1 MRDIQDFD
9 SIMIQLA
16 SPDMIRAWSYGEV
29 KKPETINYRTL
40 RPEKDGLFCERIFGT
55 TKEWECYCGKFKS
68 IRYKG
73 VICDRCGVEVT
84 HFKVRRERMGHI
96 ELAAPVSHIWYYRS
110 VPSRMGLL
118 LDIPLNALRSVLY
131 YEKYIIIEPGDT
143 DLKKL
148 DLLTEEEYQ
157 EYLER
162 YGQAFIAGMGAEA
175 VRTLL
180 KNLNLDLM
188 ATELR
193 QKMIEKGPRSDK
205 RLLRR
210 IEIVE
215 SFRNSNNKPEWMIL
229 DVVPVIPPELRPMVQ
244 LDGGRFATSDL
255 NDLYRRVINR
265 NNRLKRLNELHAP
278 DIIIRNEKRMLQ
290 EAVDALFDNSKRKRV
305 VKGASNRPLKSI
317 SDMLKGKQGRF
328 RQNLLGKRVDYSGRS
343 VITVGP
349 DLKMWQCGLPTKMAL
364 ELFKPFIMKKLVDKD
379 VVYNIKKAKMLV
391 EAETPEVYQ
400 ILDEVVKEHPVLLNR
415 APTLH
420 RLGIQAFE
428 PVLVEG
434 KAIKLNPLVCHAFN
448 ADFDGD
454 QMAVHVPL
462 TQAAQMEC
470 WTLMLSA
477 RNLLNPANGKTIVFP
492 SQDMVLGINF
502 LTRIKP
508 NAKRP
513 GSDKE
518 ETKGNIPLYTSL
530 EEVLMAVEAG
540 VLDREAVIRVK
551 PPKTPVWEK
560 SGKAAHIKGDAIET
574 TPGRLIFNEELPSE
588 IPFLNYELKDKELRT
603 LIEIVFN
610 KHGSWTTVRML
621 DAIKNTGYRYAT
633 VFGAT
638 IGIDDIVVPKE
649 KAGMI
654 EKANKEVEAIL
665 KQNRAGHITQEERY
679 NRVVEV
685 WSKTNDELANRM
697 MKTLEEDRDGFN
709 SIYMMANSGA
719 RGSRNQIRQ
728 LAGMRG
734 LMSKPSGDII
744 ELPIR
749 SNFKEG
755 LSVIEFFISTNG
767 SRKGLADTA
776 LKTSE
781 AGYLTRRLVDI
792 AQDVVVNEDD
802 CGTINGIAYS
812 AIKDGEEIVEHLSER
827 IVGRYSL
834 EQVKH
839 PITKELIID
848 VNEEITEEI
857 AKKIEDAGV
866 ESVLIR
872 TVLTCE
878 ARHGVCRRCYGRNL
892 ATNRSVNIGEP
903 VGTIAAQSIGQP
915 GTQLTLRTF
924 HTGGTAQ
931 LSEENRIFFK
941 YPVYIKSLEGMHV
954 DLPEETVTDRE
965 GRQRVSRSARR
976 LFTRKGYAVVAR
988 VVKEYKLEPG
998 DELLVENGVRV
1009 WKNQGII
1016 KRENKEINSPENDFA
1031 VIKETG
1037 EGRVLYL
1044 VGQDQRIEIRNGSE
1058 FLGTEG
1064 DVLKLGNMRT
1074 EETKDQAVIATF
1086 DPFSDPI
1093 IAEASGRVRYED
1105 IIPGTTLKDEVDE
1118 GSGKIE
1124 KRITEFLME
1133 GKQPRIIIQDEE
1145 GNERASYFLP
1155 GGAYIQVEEGEEIS
1169 AGKTIAKTL
1178 KESATTMDITS
1189 GLPRVSELFEARK
1202 PKNPAVLAL
1211 VSGTIRFKGTLKGK
1225 RVIFVEDAFGKEYKH
1240 LIPMTKR
1247 LLVRD
1252 GDTVEAGEALC
1263 MGVKNPHDILHIL
1276 GEVRLQRYLMDEI
1289 QHVYRLQ
1296 GVSINDKHIGVIIRQ
1311 MMRKVEIV
1319 KVGDTGF
1326 IFGQMVDKYRFH
1338 EENEKVIKEGGQA
1351 AVAMPIFQGITKAS
1365 LNIDSFLS
1373 AASFQETTRVLT
1385 NAAIK
1390 GDIDHLQGLKENIII
1405 GHPIP
1410 AGTGMKRYRDI
1421 KLFDE
1426 DNQDLDHMVE
1436 EVLEKRRL
1444 EQAAESP
1451 ADEFAEV
1458 DREVDAEDPEVDMAV
1473 LEDEPEEDDE
1483 DDEERETVT
1492 VDEGE
1497 EED

>member
-9 SIMIQLA
+9 SIMIRLA
-16 SPDMIRAWSYGEV
+16 SPEMIRAWSYGEV

-96 ELAAPVSHIWYYRS
+96 ELAAPISHIWYYRS

-118 LDIPLNALRSVLY
+118 LDMPMTALRSVLY
-131 YEKYIIIEPGDT
+131 YEKYVVMDPSDT
-143 DLKKL
+143 DLKKGQ
-148 DLLTEEEYQ
+148 LLSEEEFYDAQ
-157 EYLER
+157 ER
-162 YGQAFIAGMGAEA
+162 YGGGFTAGMGAEA
-175 VRTLL
+175 IRTLL
-180 KNLNLDLM
+180 ENLNLDQM
-188 ATELR
+188 AAELR
-193 QKMIEKGPRSDK
+193 AKMIEKGAKSDK
-205 RLLRR
+205 RLLKR
-210 IEIVE
+210 IDIVE
-215 SFRNSNNKPEWMIL
+215 NFRNSKNKPEWMIL
-229 DVVPVIPPELRPMVQ
+229 DVIPVIPPELRPMVQ

-265 NNRLKRLNELHAP
+265 NNRLKRLQTLNAP

-290 EAVDALFDNSKRKRV
+290 EAVDALFDNSKKKKV
-305 VKGASNRPLKSI
+305 VKGSSNRPLKSI

-349 DLKMWQCGLPTKMAL
+349 DLKMWQCGLPTKMAM

-391 EAETPEVYQ
+391 EAETPEIFA

-434 KAIKLNPLVCHAFN
+434 KAIRLHPLVCHAFN

-462 TQAAQMEC
+462 TQASQMEC

-513 GSDKE
+513 GSSRP
-518 ETKGNIPLYTSL
+518 ETKDRVPCYSSM
-530 EEVLMAVEAG
+530 EEILMAVESKS
-540 VLDREAVIRVK
+540 LDWEALIRVK
-551 PPKTPVWEK
+551 PTKFPVWDKVGREAK
-560 SGKAAHIKGDAIET
+560 PGEDGTIET
-574 TPGRLIFNEELPSE
+574 SAGRLVFNEELPPE
-588 IPFLNYELKDKELRT
+588 IPFVNYELKDKELRA
-603 LIEIVFN
+603 LIEHVFN
-610 KHGSWTTVRML
+610 EKGSWTTVNML
-621 DAIKNTGYRYAT
+621 DAIKSTGYRYAT

-638 IGIDDIVVPKE
+638 IGVDDIVVPRE
-649 KAGMI
+649 KTEMI
-654 EKANKEVEAIL
+654 DKANRQVESIQ
-665 KQNRAGHITQEERY
+665 KQYSMGLITQEERH
-679 NRVVEV
+679 NNVVDV
-685 WSKTNDELANRM
+685 WTKTNEDLTNIM
-697 MKTLEEDRDGFN
+697 MKTLEADRDGFN

-734 LMSKPSGDII
+734 LMAKPKGEII

-767 SRKGLADTA
+767 ARKGLSDTA
-776 LKTSE
+776 LKTAE

-802 CGTINGIAYS
+802 CGTINGISYS
-812 AIKDGEEIVEHLSER
+812 AIKDGEDIVEPLSDR
-827 IVGRYSL
+827 IVGRYTL
-834 EQVKH
+834 ERVRH
-839 PITKELIID
+839 PITGELIID
-848 VNEEITEEI
+848 VNEEITEAI
-857 AKKIEDAGV
+857 AAQIDDAGV
-866 ESVLIR
+866 ETVRIR

-878 ARHGVCRRCYGRNL
+878 AKHGVCRRCYGRNL
-892 ATNRSVNIGEP
+892 ATNRSVDIGEA

-915 GTQLTLRTF
+915 GTQLTMRTF
-924 HTGGTAQ
+924 HIGGVATKV
-931 LSEENRIFFK
+931 SEENRTFLK
-941 YPVYIKSLEGMHV
+941 YPVYIREVSGAHV
-954 DLPEETVTDRE
+954 ELSD
-965 GRQRVSRSARR
+965 GRW
-976 LFTRKGYAVVAR
+976 LFTRKGHAVVNK
-988 VVKEYKLEPG
+988 VMKEYKLEPSDKLLAEDGKRINRG
-998 DELLVENGVRV
+998 DA
-1009 WKNQGII
+1009 II
-1016 KRENKEINSPENDFA
+1016 KRGDKDILSPEIA
-1031 VIKETG
+1031 YAMILKSP
-1037 EGRVLYL
+1037 EGNLKTLYL
-1044 VGQDQRIEIRNGSE
+1044 IGQEQKIEIRNGSE
-1058 FLGTEG
+1058 FVVRKGTVVEAE
-1064 DVLKLGNMRT
+1064 KT
-1074 EETKDQAVIATF
+1074 IATF

-1093 IAEASGRVRYED
+1093 IAEKGGIVKYED
-1105 IIPGTTLKDEVDE
+1105 IISGTTLKEDINMET
-1118 GSGKIE
+1118 GNIE
-1124 KRITEFLME
+1124 KQITEFQLE
-1133 GKQPRIIIQDEE
+1133 SKQPRIYIVDE
-1145 GNERASYFLP
+1145 GDNEVASYFLP
-1155 GGAYIQVEEGEEIS
+1155 GGAYIQVDEGEKIN
-1169 AGKTIAKTL
+1169 AGRTIAKTL
-1178 KESATTMDITS
+1178 KESAKAMDITS

-1202 PKNPAVLAL
+1202 PKSPAVLAQ
-1211 VSGTIRFKGTLKGK
+1211 VSGTVYFRGIAKGK
-1225 RVIFVEDAFGKEYKH
+1225 RKVTVEDAFGKEYPH

-1263 MGVKNPHDILHIL
+1263 VGLTDPHDVLHIL
-1276 GEVRLQRYLMDEI
+1276 GEGTLQRYLMDEI
-1289 QHVYRLQ
+1289 QQVYRLQ
-1296 GVSINDKHIGVIIRQ
+1296 GVSINDKHIGVIVRQ
-1311 MMRKVEIV
+1311 MLRKVEIRS
-1319 KVGDTGF
+1319 VGDTKF
-1326 IFGQMVDKYRFH
+1326 IYGQMVDKYRFH
-1338 EENEKVIKEGGQA
+1338 EENDRVIAEGGQP
-1351 AVAMPIFQGITKAS
+1351 AVAQPLFQGITKAS

-1385 NAAIK
+1385 NAAIA
-1390 GDIDHLQGLKENIII
+1390 GSTDYLRGLKENIII

-1410 AGTGMKRYRDI
+1410 AGTGMKRYRHI
-1421 KLFDE
+1421 KLYDE
-1426 DNQDLDHMVE
+1426 DRQDMDEYMHE
-1436 EVLEKRRL
+1436 ILEKRRL
-1444 EQAAESP
+1444 EAIAVAEAESST
-1451 ADEFAEV
+1451 DEFTAEV
-1458 DREVDAEDPEVDMAV
+1458 EV
-1473 LEDEPEEDDE
+1473 EEN
-1483 DDEERETVT
+1483 DEE
-1492 VDEGE
+1492 
-1497 EED
+1497 

>member
-16 SPDMIRAWSYGEV
+16 SPEMIRAWSYGEV

-118 LDIPLNALRSVLY
+118 LDLSVQSLRSVLY
-131 YEKYIIIEPGDT
+131 YEKYVVIDSGDT
-143 DLKKL
+143 DLKKMQ
-148 DLLTEEEYQ
+148 LLTEEEYYEAQ
-157 EYLER
+157 ER
-162 YGQAFIAGMGAEA
+162 YGGGFSAGMGAEA
-175 VRTLL
+175 IRTLL
-180 KNLNLDLM
+180 ENLNLDQM
-188 ATELR
+188 AAELR
-193 QKMIEKGPRSDK
+193 NKMREKGAKSDK
-205 RLLRR
+205 RLLKR

-215 SFRNSNNKPEWMIL
+215 NFRNSHNKPEWMIL

-265 NNRLKRLNELHAP
+265 NNRLKRLQVLNAP

-290 EAVDALFDNSKRKRV
+290 EAVDALFDNSKKKRV

-391 EAETPEVYQ
+391 EAETPEVFA

-434 KAIKLNPLVCHAFN
+434 KAIKLHPLVCHAFN

-508 NAKRP
+508 NVR
-513 GSDKE
+513 GQ
-518 ETKGNIPLYTSL
+518 GRRYTSID
-530 EEVLMAVEAG
+530 EILMAVESGA
-540 VLDREAVIRVK
+540 LNREALIKVK
-551 PPKTPVWEK
+551 AAKFPIWEK
-560 SGKAAHIKGDAIET
+560 AGKEFKPGPGGIIET
-574 TPGRLIFNEELPSE
+574 TAGRLIFNEELPPE
-588 IPFLNYELKDKELRT
+588 IPFINYELKDKELRG
-603 LIEIVFN
+603 LIEHIFSE
-610 KHGSWTTVRML
+610 KGSWTTVKML
-621 DAIKNTGYRYAT
+621 DAIKATGYKYAT

-638 IGIDDIVVPKE
+638 IGVDDIVVPKE
-649 KAGMI
+649 KPEMI
-654 EKANKEVEAIL
+654 ERANKEVDSIQ
-665 KQNRAGHITQEERY
+665 KQWRQGHITQQERY
-679 NRVVEV
+679 DRVVDV
-685 WSKTNDELANRM
+685 WNKTNDELTNIM
-697 MKTLEEDRDGFN
+697 MKTLEADRDGFN
-709 SIYMMANSGA
+709 SVYMMANSGA

-734 LMSKPSGDII
+734 LMAKPSGDII

-767 SRKGLADTA
+767 ARKGLADTA
-776 LKTSE
+776 LKTAE

-802 CGTINGIAYS
+802 CGTINGISYS
-812 AIKDGEEIVEHLSER
+812 AIKDGEDIVEPLSDR
-827 IVGRYSL
+827 IVGRYTL
-834 EQVKH
+834 ERVKH
-839 PITKELIID
+839 PITGELIID
-848 VNEEITEEI
+848 VNEEITEDI
-857 AKKIEDAGV
+857 AAQIEAAGV
-866 ESVLIR
+866 ETVRIR

-878 ARHGVCRRCYGRNL
+878 AKHGVCRRCYGRNL
-892 ATNRSVNIGEP
+892 ATNRSVDIGEA

-915 GTQLTLRTF
+915 GTQLTMRTF
-924 HTGGTAQ
+924 HIGGAATKV
-931 LSEENRIFFK
+931 SEENRTFLK
-941 YPVYIKSLEGMHV
+941 YPVYIREISGAHV
-954 DLPEETVTDRE
+954 ELS
-965 GRQRVSRSARR
+965 GGRR
-976 LFTRKGYAVVAR
+976 LFTRKGYTVVNK
-988 VVKEYKLEPG
+988 VMKEYKIEAG
-998 DELLVENGVRV
+998 DELLVEDGKR
-1009 WKNQGII
+1009 II
-1016 KRENKEINSPENDFA
+1016 REEPIIRRGDKEILSTEIAYAMTLNGN
-1031 VIKETG
+1031 
-1037 EGRVLYL
+1037 LYL
-1044 VGQDQRIEIRNGSE
+1044 IGQDQKIEIRNGSE
-1058 FLGTEG
+1058 FMVKVG
-1064 DVLKLGNMRT
+1064 DVVEVEKT
-1074 EETKDQAVIATF
+1074 IANF

-1093 IAEASGRVRYED
+1093 IAEASGIVKYED
-1105 IIPGTTLKDEVDE
+1105 IISGTTLKEEIDEE
-1118 GSGKIE
+1118 TGNTE
-1124 KRITEFLME
+1124 KRITEFQLE
-1133 GKQPRIIIQDEE
+1133 SKQPRIFIVDDEGTE
-1145 GNERASYFLP
+1145 LASYFLP
-1155 GGAYIQVEEGEEIS
+1155 GGAYIQVDEGERIN
-1169 AGKTIAKTL
+1169 AGRTIAKTL
-1178 KESATTMDITS
+1178 KESAKAMDITS

-1202 PKNPAVLAL
+1202 PKSPAVLAQ
-1211 VSGTIRFKGTLKGK
+1211 VAGTVLFKGIVKGK
-1225 RVIFVEDAFGKEYKH
+1225 RLMIIQDAFGKEYKH

-1252 GDTVEAGEALC
+1252 GDIVEAGEPLC
-1263 MGVKNPHDILHIL
+1263 VGNVNPHDVLHIL
-1276 GEVRLQRYLMDEI
+1276 GESTLQRYLMDEI
-1289 QHVYRLQ
+1289 QQVYRLQ

-1319 KVGDTGF
+1319 SVGDTKF

-1338 EENEKVIKEGGQA
+1338 EENNRVISEGGQP
-1351 AVAMPIFQGITKAS
+1351 AVARPLFQGITKAS

-1390 GDIDHLQGLKENIII
+1390 GETDYLRGLKENIII

-1410 AGTGMKRYRDI
+1410 AGTGMKRYQSV

-1426 DNQDLDHMVE
+1426 DQQDLDLQMQEILKQRELEKVAEAVE
-1436 EVLEKRRL
+1436 EDIVTE
-1444 EQAAESP
+1444 AE
-1451 ADEFAEV
+1451 
-1458 DREVDAEDPEVDMAV
+1458 
-1473 LEDEPEEDDE
+1473 EPEDTETNT
-1483 DDEERETVT
+1483 EE
-1492 VDEGE
+1492 
-1497 EED
+1497 

>member
-9 SIMIQLA
+9 SIMIRLA
-16 SPDMIRAWSYGEV
+16 SPEMIRAWSYGEV

-118 LDIPLNALRSVLY
+118 LDLPLAALRSVLY
-131 YEKYIIIEPGDT
+131 YEKYVVIDSGDT
-143 DLKKL
+143 DLKKNQ
-148 DLLTEEEYQ
+148 LLTEEEYYEAQ
-157 EYLER
+157 DR
-162 YGQAFIAGMGAEA
+162 YGQGFSAGMGAEA

-180 KNLNLDLM
+180 ENLNLDQM
-188 ATELR
+188 AAELR
-193 QKMIEKGPRSDK
+193 TKMIEKGAKSDK
-205 RLLRR
+205 RLLKR

-215 SFRNSNNKPEWMIL
+215 NFRNSDNKPEWMIL
-229 DVVPVIPPELRPMVQ
+229 DVIPVIPPELRPMVQ

-265 NNRLKRLNELHAP
+265 NNRLKRLQILNAP

-290 EAVDALFDNSKRKRV
+290 EAVDALFDNSKKKRV

-391 EAETPEVYQ
+391 EQETPEVFA

-434 KAIKLNPLVCHAFN
+434 KAIRLHPLVCHAFN

-508 NAKRP
+508 NSKGGGRRY
-513 GSDKE
+513 SSTE
-518 ETKGNIPLYTSL
+518 EI
-530 EEVLMAVEAG
+530 LMAVEAKA
-540 VLDREAVIRVK
+540 LDWEAAIKVK
-551 PPKTPVWEK
+551 PPKFPIWD
-560 SGKAAHIKGDAIET
+560 KAGREFKAGGDGLIET
-574 TPGRLIFNEELPSE
+574 TAGRLVFNEEMPPE
-588 IPFLNYELKDKELRT
+588 IPYINYELKDKELRG
-603 LIEIVFN
+603 LIETVFRE
-610 KHGSWTTVRML
+610 KGSWTTVKML
-621 DAIKNTGYRYAT
+621 DVIKATGYKYAT

-638 IGIDDIVVPKE
+638 IGVDDIVVPRE
-649 KAGMI
+649 KPEMI
-654 EKANKEVEAIL
+654 ERANKAVEEI
-665 KQNRAGHITQEERY
+665 QRHWRQGTITQEERY

-685 WSKTNDELANRM
+685 WSKTNEDLTNIM
-697 MKTLEEDRDGFN
+697 MKTLEADRDGFN
-709 SIYMMANSGA
+709 SVYMMANSGA

-734 LMSKPSGDII
+734 LMAKPSGDII

-767 SRKGLADTA
+767 ARKGLADTA
-776 LKTSE
+776 LKTAE

-802 CGTINGIAYS
+802 CGTINGISYS
-812 AIKDGEEIVEHLSER
+812 AIKDGEDIVEPLSDR
-827 IVGRYSL
+827 IVGRYTL
-834 EQVKH
+834 ERVKH
-839 PITKELIID
+839 PITGELIVD
-848 VNEEITEEI
+848 VNEEITEGIAEEI
-857 AKKIEDAGV
+857 EKAGV
-866 ESVLIR
+866 ETVRIR

-878 ARHGVCRRCYGRNL
+878 AKHGVCRRCYGRNL
-892 ATNRSVNIGEP
+892 ATNRSVDIGEA

-915 GTQLTLRTF
+915 GTQLTMRTF
-924 HTGGTAQ
+924 HIGGAATKV
-931 LSEENRIFFK
+931 SEENRTFLK
-941 YPVYIKSLEGMHV
+941 YPVYIKDVVGTHVELESGHW
-954 DLPEETVTDRE
+954 
-965 GRQRVSRSARR
+965 
-976 LFTRKGYAVVAR
+976 LFTRRGHAVVNR
-988 VVKEYKLEPG
+988 VMKEYKLEPR
-998 DELLVENGVRV
+998 DELLVDSGKKIIRGEP
-1009 WKNQGII
+1009 II
-1016 KRENKEINSPENDFA
+1016 KRGGKEILSPEIAFA
-1031 VIKETG
+1031 LVREDSDKSSG
-1037 EGRVLYL
+1037 EGRRLYL
-1044 VGQDQRIEIRNGSE
+1044 IGQDQKIEIRNGSD
-1058 FLGTEG
+1058 FVVKKG
-1064 DVLKLGNMRT
+1064 DVVDT
-1074 EETKDQAVIATF
+1074 EKTIATF

-1093 IAEASGRVRYED
+1093 IAEASGYVNYED
-1105 IIPGTTLKDEVDE
+1105 ILPGTTLKEELDEE
-1118 GSGKIE
+1118 TGNTE
-1124 KRITEFLME
+1124 KRITEYQLE
-1133 GKQPRIIIQDEE
+1133 SKQPRIFIT
-1145 GNERASYFLP
+1145 NEDGAEVASYFLP
-1155 GGAYIQVEEGEEIS
+1155 GGAYIQVDEWVMPPDNSEGRPAERTRIN
-1169 AGKTIAKTL
+1169 AGKIIAKTL
-1178 KESATTMDITS
+1178 KESAKAMDITS

-1202 PKNPAVLAL
+1202 PKSPAVLAQ
-1211 VSGTIRFKGTLKGK
+1211 VAGVVFFKGIVKGK
-1225 RVIFVEDAFGKEYKH
+1225 RIVTIQDDFGKEYRH

-1247 LLVRD
+1247 LQVRD

-1263 MGVKNPHDILHIL
+1263 MGATNPHDVLHIL
-1276 GEVRLQRYLMDEI
+1276 GEATLQRYLMDEI
-1289 QHVYRLQ
+1289 QQVYRLQ
-1296 GVSINDKHIGVIIRQ
+1296 GVSINDKHIGVIVRQ

-1319 KVGDTGF
+1319 AVGDTKF
-1326 IFGQMVDKYRFH
+1326 IYGQMIDKYRFH
-1338 EENEKVIKEGGQA
+1338 EENGRVIAEGGQP
-1351 AVAMPIFQGITKAS
+1351 AVARPLFQGITKAS

-1385 NAAIK
+1385 NAAIA
-1390 GDIDHLQGLKENIII
+1390 GSTDYLRGLKENIII

-1410 AGTGMKRYRDI
+1410 AGTGMKRYRAV
-1421 KLFDE
+1421 KLFGE
-1426 DNQDLDHMVE
+1426 DRQDLDLQMQE
-1436 EVLEKRRL
+1436 ILEQRKLEKL
-1444 EQAAESP
+1444 A
-1451 ADEFAEV
+1451 
-1458 DREVDAEDPEVDMAV
+1458 
-1473 LEDEPEEDDE
+1473 EPEE
-1483 DDEERETVT
+1483 
-1492 VDEGE
+1492 
-1497 EED
+1497 EEDFSPEVEVEVEETEE

>member
-1 MRDIQDFD
+1 
-9 SIMIQLA
+9 MIRLA
-16 SPDMIRAWSYGEV
+16 SPEMIRNWSYGEV

-118 LDIPLNALRSVLY
+118 LDMSMTALRSVLY
-131 YEKYIIIEPGDT
+131 YEKYVVIDPADT
-143 DLKKL
+143 DLKKGQ
-148 DLLTEEEYQ
+148 LLSEDEYFEEQ
-157 EYLER
+157 ER
-162 YGQAFIAGMGAEA
+162 HGGGFTAGMGAEA
-175 VRTLL
+175 IRTLL
-180 KNLNLDLM
+180 ENLNLDQM
-188 ATELR
+188 AAELR
-193 QKMIEKGPRSDK
+193 DKMIEKGAKSDK
-205 RLLRR
+205 RLLKR
-210 IEIVE
+210 IDIVE
-215 SFRNSNNKPEWMIL
+215 SFRNSKNKPEWMIL
-229 DVVPVIPPELRPMVQ
+229 DVIPVIPPELRPMVQ

-265 NNRLKRLNELHAP
+265 NNRLKRLQTLNAP

-290 EAVDALFDNSKRKRV
+290 EAVDALFDNSKKKKV
-305 VKGASNRPLKSI
+305 VKGSSNRPLKSI

-349 DLKMWQCGLPTKMAL
+349 DLKMWQCGLPTKMAM

-391 EAETPEVYQ
+391 ESESPEVYA

-434 KAIKLNPLVCHAFN
+434 KAIKLHPLVCHAFN

-513 GSDKE
+513 GSSKP
-518 ETKGNIPLYTSL
+518 ETKDKVPFYSSMDEI
-530 EEVLMAVEAG
+530 LMAVENKF
-540 VLDREAVIRVK
+540 LDWEALVRVK
-551 PPKTPVWEK
+551 PVKFPIWDKVGHEAQLLEDGT
-560 SGKAAHIKGDAIET
+560 IET
-574 TPGRLIFNEELPSE
+574 SAGRLVFNEEMPEE
-588 IPFLNYELKDKELRT
+588 IPFINYELKDKELRA
-603 LIEIVFN
+603 LIEHIFDG
-610 KHGSWTTVRML
+610 KGSWTTVKML
-621 DAIKNTGYRYAT
+621 DVIKATGYRYAT

-649 KAGMI
+649 KTEMI
-654 EKANKEVEAIL
+654 EKANKEVEAIQTQWR
-665 KQNRAGHITQEERY
+665 KGIMTQEERY
-679 NRVVEV
+679 NKVVEV
-685 WSKTNDELANRM
+685 WTRTNEDLTNIM
-697 MKTLEEDRDGFN
+697 MKTLEADRDGFN
-709 SIYMMANSGA
+709 SVYMMANSGA

-734 LMSKPSGDII
+734 LMAKPSGDII

-767 SRKGLADTA
+767 ARKGLADTA
-776 LKTSE
+776 LKTAE

-802 CGTINGIAYS
+802 CGTINGISYS
-812 AIKDGEEIVEHLSER
+812 AIKDGEDIVEPLSDR
-827 IVGRYSL
+827 IVGRYTL
-834 EQVKH
+834 ERVKH
-839 PITKELIID
+839 PITGEVIID
-848 VNEEITEEI
+848 VNEEITEAI
-857 AKKIEDAGV
+857 AAAIDAAGV
-866 ESVLIR
+866 DTVRMR

-878 ARHGVCRRCYGRNL
+878 AKHGVCRKCYGRNL
-892 ATNRSVNIGEP
+892 ATNRAVDIGEA

-915 GTQLTLRTF
+915 GTQLTMRTF
-924 HTGGTAQ
+924 HIGGTATKM
-931 LSEENRIFFK
+931 SEENRIFLK
-941 YPVYIKSLEGMHV
+941 YPVFIRDVVGAHVELE
-954 DLPEETVTDRE
+954 D
-965 GRQRVSRSARR
+965 GRW
-976 LFTRKGYAVVAR
+976 LFTRRGHAMVSKVM
-988 VVKEYKLEPG
+988 KEYKIEAG
-998 DELLVENGVRV
+998 DKILVEDGKRIIRGDPV
-1009 WKNQGII
+1009 I
-1016 KRENKEINSPENDFA
+1016 KRGHEEIISPEIAYAMILKNPDGSSSLCL
-1031 VIKETG
+1031 I
-1037 EGRVLYL
+1037 
-1044 VGQDQRIEIRNGSE
+1044 GQEQKIEIRNGSE
-1058 FLGTEG
+1058 FIVKKGTVVE
-1064 DVLKLGNMRT
+1064 KEKT
-1074 EETKDQAVIATF
+1074 IATF
-1086 DPFSDPI
+1086 EPFSDPI
-1093 IAEASGRVRYED
+1093 IAEASGVVKYED
-1105 IIPGTTLKDEVDE
+1105 IIPGTTLKEEIDEDT
-1118 GSGKIE
+1118 GHTE
-1124 KRITEFLME
+1124 KRITEFQLE
-1133 GKQPRIIIQDEE
+1133 TKQPRIHIIDEN
-1145 GNERASYFLP
+1145 GNELASYHLP
-1155 GGAYIQVEEGEEIS
+1155 GGAILQVDEGEKIK
-1169 AGKTIAKTL
+1169 AGRTIAKIL
-1178 KESATTMDITS
+1178 KESARAMDITS

-1202 PKNPAVLAL
+1202 PRSPAELAK
-1211 VSGTIRFKGTLKGK
+1211 VSGTVFFQGIVKGK
-1225 RVIFVEDAFGKEYKH
+1225 RKVTVQDAFGREYPH
-1240 LIPMTKR
+1240 FIPMTKR

-1263 MGVKNPHDILHIL
+1263 AGSVNPHDVLHIL
-1276 GEVRLQRYLMDEI
+1276 GESTLQRYLMDEI
-1289 QHVYRLQ
+1289 QQVYRLQ

-1311 MMRKVEIV
+1311 MMRKVEIRS
-1319 KVGDTGF
+1319 VGDTRF
-1326 IFGQMVDKYRFH
+1326 IYGQMVDKYRFH
-1338 EENEKVIKEGGQA
+1338 EENARVIAEGGQPA
-1351 AVAMPIFQGITKAS
+1351 IAQPMFQGITKAS

-1385 NAAIK
+1385 NAAIA
-1390 GDIDHLQGLKENIII
+1390 GSTDYLRGLKENIII

-1410 AGTGMKRYRDI
+1410 AGTGMKRYREI
-1421 KLFDE
+1421 KLYDE
-1426 DNQDLDHMVE
+1426 DSQDLDKQMQE
-1436 EVLEKRRL
+1436 IL
-1444 EQAAESP
+1444 EQRKLEAAVIAEAAMA
-1451 ADEFAEV
+1451 ADITV
-1458 DREVDAEDPEVDMAV
+1458 EDN
-1473 LEDEPEEDDE
+1473 DE
-1483 DDEERETVT
+1483 D
-1492 VDEGE
+1492 
-1497 EED
+1497 

>member
-9 SIMIQLA
+9 SIMIKLA
-16 SPDMIRAWSYGEV
+16 SPEMIRAWSYGEV

-118 LDIPLNALRSVLY
+118 LDLPMTALRSVLY
-131 YEKYIIIEPGDT
+131 YEKYVVIDSGDT
-143 DLKKL
+143 DLKKMQ
-148 DLLTEEEYQ
+148 LLTEEEYY
-157 EYLER
+157 EALER
-162 YGQAFIAGMGAEA
+162 YGGAFSAGMGAEA
-175 VRTLL
+175 IRTLL
-180 KNLNLDLM
+180 ENINLDQI
-188 ATELR
+188 AAELR
-193 QKMIEKGPRSDK
+193 AKMIEKGAKSDK
-205 RLLRR
+205 RLLKR
-210 IEIVE
+210 IDIVE
-215 SFRNSNNKPEWMIL
+215 NFRNSSNKPEWMIL
-229 DVVPVIPPELRPMVQ
+229 DVIPVIPPELRPMVQ

-265 NNRLKRLNELHAP
+265 NNRLKRLQMLNAP

-290 EAVDALFDNSKRKRV
+290 EAVDALFDNSKKKRV

-391 EAETPEVYQ
+391 EAETSEVFAV
-400 ILDEVVKEHPVLLNR
+400 LDEVVKEHPVLLNR

-434 KAIKLNPLVCHAFN
+434 KAIKLHPLVCHAFN

-470 WTLMLSA
+470 WTLMLSV

-513 GSDKE
+513 GSARDGTKDKIPSYSTVE
-518 ETKGNIPLYTSL
+518 EIY
-530 EEVLMAVEAG
+530 MAVEAG
-540 VLDREAVIRVK
+540 SLEWEAVIRVS
-551 PPKTPVWEK
+551 PPKLPVWDKVGHEAET
-560 SGKAAHIKGDAIET
+560 GRDGLIET
-574 TPGRLIFNEELPSE
+574 TAGRLVFNEELPPE
-588 IPFLNYELKDKELRT
+588 IPFINYELKDKELRA
-603 LIEIVFN
+603 LIENIFGE
-610 KHGSWTTVRML
+610 KGSWTTVCML
-621 DAIKNTGYRYAT
+621 DAIKSTGYKSAT

-638 IGIDDIVVPKE
+638 IGVDDIVVPKE
-649 KAGMI
+649 KAEMI
-654 EKANKEVEAIL
+654 NKANKEVDSIQ
-665 KQNRAGHITQEERY
+665 KQYRQGHITQEERY

-685 WSKTNDELANRM
+685 WSRTNEELTNIM
-697 MKTLEEDRDGFN
+697 MKTLEADRDGFN
-709 SIYMMANSGA
+709 SVYMMANSGA

-734 LMSKPSGDII
+734 LMAKPSGDII
-744 ELPIR
+744 ELPVR

-767 SRKGLADTA
+767 ARKGLADTA
-776 LKTSE
+776 LKTAE

-812 AIKDGEEIVEHLSER
+812 AIKDGEDIVEPLSDR
-827 IVGRYSL
+827 IVGRYTL
-834 EQVKH
+834 ERVKH
-839 PITKELIID
+839 PITGELIID
-848 VNEEITEEI
+848 VNEEITEDI
-857 AKKIEDAGV
+857 AAAIETAGIETV
-866 ESVLIR
+866 RIR

-878 ARHGVCRRCYGRNL
+878 AKHGVCRRCYGRNL
-892 ATNRSVNIGEP
+892 ATNRSVDIGEA

-915 GTQLTLRTF
+915 GTQLTMRTF
-924 HTGGTAQ
+924 HIGGVATKV
-931 LSEENRIFFK
+931 SEENRTFLK
-941 YPVYIKSLEGMHV
+941 YPVYIRDITGVHV
-954 DLPEETVTDRE
+954 ELPS
-965 GRQRVSRSARR
+965 GHW
-976 LFTRKGYAVVAR
+976 LFTRKGYAVANR
-988 VVKEYKLEPG
+988 VMKEYRLEAK
-998 DELLVENGVRV
+998 DSLLVENG
-1009 WKNQGII
+1009 KKII
-1016 KRENKEINSPENDFA
+1016 RGEPVIRRGNKDILSTEIAYAMVKEGENGTS
-1031 VIKETG
+1031 
-1037 EGRVLYL
+1037 LYL
-1044 VGQDQRIEIRNGSE
+1044 IGQDQKIEIRNGSE
-1058 FLGTEG
+1058 LVVKKGEVAEAEKT
-1064 DVLKLGNMRT
+1064 
-1074 EETKDQAVIATF
+1074 IATF

-1093 IAEASGRVRYED
+1093 IAEAGGTVKYED
-1105 IIPGTTLKDEVDE
+1105 IIPGSTLKEEIDEE
-1118 GSGKIE
+1118 TGNTE
-1124 KRITEFLME
+1124 KRITDFQFES
-1133 GKQPRIIIQDEE
+1133 KQPRIFIVDEE
-1145 GNERASYFLP
+1145 GTELASYFLP
-1155 GGAYIQVEEGEEIS
+1155 GGAVILVDEDEKVH
-1169 AGKTIAKTL
+1169 AGRTIAKTF
-1178 KESATTMDITS
+1178 KEFVKASDITS

-1202 PKNPAVLAL
+1202 PKNPAVLAQ
-1211 VSGTIRFKGTLKGK
+1211 VSGTVRFKGIVKGK
-1225 RVIFVEDAFGKEYKH
+1225 RVVTVEDSFGKEYKH
-1240 LIPMTKR
+1240 LIPMAKR

-1252 GDTVEAGEALC
+1252 GDTVEAGEMLC
-1263 MGVKNPHDILHIL
+1263 MGAANPHDVLHIL
-1276 GEVRLQRYLMDEI
+1276 GESTLHRYLMDEI
-1289 QHVYRLQ
+1289 QQVYRLQ
-1296 GVSINDKHIGVIIRQ
+1296 GVSINDKHIGVIVRQ

-1319 KVGDTGF
+1319 AVGDTRF
-1326 IFGQMVDKYRFH
+1326 IYGAMVDKYKFH
-1338 EENEKVIKEGGQA
+1338 EENRRVMAEGGQP
-1351 AVAMPIFQGITKAS
+1351 AVAKPMFQGITKAS

-1385 NAAIK
+1385 NAAIA
-1390 GDIDHLQGLKENIII
+1390 GSTDYLRGLKENIII

-1410 AGTGMKRYRDI
+1410 AGTGMKRYRQI

-1426 DNQDLDHMVE
+1426 DQQDLDLYMQE
-1436 EVLEKRRL
+1436 ILERRRL
-1444 EQAAESP
+1444 EVTMEAEN
-1451 ADEFAEV
+1451 EN
-1458 DREVDAEDPEVDMAV
+1458 
-1473 LEDEPEEDDE
+1473 EE
-1483 DDEERETVT
+1483 EEYAP
-1492 VDEGE
+1492 EGE
-1497 EED
+1497 EAETEE

>member
-9 SIMIQLA
+9 SIMIRLA

-118 LDIPLNALRSVLY
+118 LDMTMTALRSVLY
-131 YEKYIIIEPGDT
+131 YEKYVVIDAGET
-143 DLKKL
+143 DLKKMQ
-148 DLLTEEEYQ
+148 LLSEEEYYEAQ
-157 EYLER
+157 DR
-162 YGQAFIAGMGAEA
+162 YGGGFNAGMGAEA

-180 KNLNLDLM
+180 ENVNLDELS
-188 ATELR
+188 AELR
-193 QKMIEKGPRSDK
+193 AKMIEKGAKSDK
-205 RLLRR
+205 RLLKR

-215 SFRNSNNKPEWMIL
+215 NFRNSKNKPEWMIL
-229 DVVPVIPPELRPMVQ
+229 DVIPVIPPDLRPMVQ

-265 NNRLKRLNELHAP
+265 NNRLKRLQALNAP

-290 EAVDALFDNSKRKRV
+290 EAVDALFDNSKKKRV

-379 VVYNIKKAKMLV
+379 VVYNIKKAKILV
-391 EAETPEVYQ
+391 EAETPEVFA
-400 ILDEVVKEHPVLLNR
+400 ILDDVVKEHPVLLNR

-434 KAIKLNPLVCHAFN
+434 KAIKLHPLVCNAFN

-508 NAKRP
+508 NAK
-513 GSDKE
+513 GSKASN
-518 ETKGNIPLYTSL
+518 GQCRRYYTS
-530 EEVLMAVEAG
+530 EEVFMAVESG
-540 VLDREAVIRVK
+540 SLDREALIKVR
-551 PPKTPVWEK
+551 PPKFPVWDKTGHEAQI
-560 SGKAAHIKGDAIET
+560 GADGFIESSA
-574 TPGRLIFNEELPSE
+574 GRLVFNEELPAG
-588 IPFLNYELKDKELRT
+588 IPFINYELKDKELRT
-603 LIEIVFN
+603 LIEYIFGER
-610 KHGSWTTVRML
+610 GSWTTVRML
-621 DAIKNTGYRYAT
+621 DAIKSTGYRYAT

-638 IGIDDIVVPKE
+638 IGVDDIVVPKE
-649 KAGMI
+649 KVEMI
-654 EKANKEVEAIL
+654 DSANREVESIQ
-665 KQNRAGHITQEERY
+665 KQYRDGYITGDERY
-679 NRVVEV
+679 NKVVEV
-685 WSKTNDELANRM
+685 WNKTNDNLTNIM
-697 MKTLEEDRDGFN
+697 MKTLEADRDGFN

-734 LMSKPSGDII
+734 LMAKPSGDII

-767 SRKGLADTA
+767 ARKGLADTA
-776 LKTSE
+776 LKTAE

-812 AIKDGEEIVEHLSER
+812 AIKDGEDIVEPLSDR
-827 IVGRYSL
+827 IVGRYTL
-834 EQVKH
+834 ERVKH
-839 PITKELIID
+839 PITGELIID
-848 VNEEITEEI
+848 VNEEITEDI
-857 AKKIEDAGV
+857 AATIEKAGIETV
-866 ESVLIR
+866 RIR

-878 ARHGVCRRCYGRNL
+878 AKHGVCRKCYGRNL
-892 ATNRSVNIGEP
+892 ATNRSVDIGET

-915 GTQLTLRTF
+915 GTQLTMRTF
-924 HTGGTAQ
+924 HIGGVATKV
-931 LSEENRIFFK
+931 SEENRTFLK
-941 YPVYIKSLEGMHV
+941 YPVYIREVSGAHV
-954 DLPEETVTDRE
+954 EMPD
-965 GRQRVSRSARR
+965 GHW
-976 LFTRKGYAVVAR
+976 LFTRKGYAVVNR
-988 VVKEYKLEPG
+988 VMKEYKLESQ
-998 DELLVENGVRV
+998 DTLLVEHGRR
-1009 WKNQGII
+1009 II
-1016 KRENKEINSPENDFA
+1016 RDEPIIRRGDKEILSTEIA
-1031 VIKETG
+1031 YAMMLEYSG
-1037 EGRVLYL
+1037 ERSLYL
-1044 VGQDQRIEIRNGSE
+1044 IGQDQKIEIRNGSD
-1058 FLGTEG
+1058 FLVKKG
-1064 DVLKLGNMRT
+1064 DVVGAEKT
-1074 EETKDQAVIATF
+1074 IATF

-1093 IAEASGRVRYED
+1093 IAEATGFVNYED
-1105 IIPGTTLKDEVDE
+1105 IIPGTTLREEIDEDT
-1118 GSGKIE
+1118 GNTE
-1124 KRITEFLME
+1124 KRITEFQME
-1133 GKQPRIIIQDEE
+1133 SKQPRILIVDER
-1145 GNERASYFLP
+1145 GNELASYFLP
-1155 GGAYIQVEEGEEIS
+1155 GGAYILVDEFELDSQGEPVLDNSGKPLRVKIN
-1169 AGKTIAKTL
+1169 AGKIIAKTL
-1178 KESATTMDITS
+1178 KESAKAMDITS

-1202 PKNPAVLAL
+1202 PKSPAVLAQ
-1211 VSGTIRFKGTLKGK
+1211 VSGVVYFKGIVKGK
-1225 RVIFVEDAFGKEYKH
+1225 RVVTVEDAFGKEYKH

-1263 MGVKNPHDILHIL
+1263 VGAVNPHDVLHIE
-1276 GEVRLQRYLMDEI
+1276 GEATLQRYLMDEI
-1289 QHVYRLQ
+1289 QQVYRLQ

-1319 KVGDTGF
+1319 AVGDTKF
-1326 IFGQMVDKYRFH
+1326 IYGQMVDKYRFH
-1338 EENEKVIKEGGQA
+1338 EENNRVMLEGGQP
-1351 AVAMPIFQGITKAS
+1351 AVARPMFQGITKAS

-1373 AASFQETTRVLT
+1373 AASFQDTTRVLT
-1385 NAAIK
+1385 NAAIA
-1390 GDIDHLQGLKENIII
+1390 GSTDYLRGLKENIII

-1410 AGTGMKRYRDI
+1410 AGTGMKRYRDV

-1426 DNQDLDHMVE
+1426 DSQDLDQQMEEILEQRKLEAATVVENDDDDYIVE
-1436 EVLEKRRL
+1436 ET
-1444 EQAAESP
+1444 
-1451 ADEFAEV
+1451 
-1458 DREVDAEDPEVDMAV
+1458 
-1473 LEDEPEEDDE
+1473 EE
-1483 DDEERETVT
+1483 
-1492 VDEGE
+1492 
-1497 EED
+1497 

>member
-9 SIMIQLA
+9 SIMIRLA
-16 SPDMIRAWSYGEV
+16 SPEMIRAWSYGEV

-118 LDIPLNALRSVLY
+118 LDLPMTALRSVLY
-131 YEKYIIIEPGDT
+131 YEKYVVIDPSDT
-143 DLKKL
+143 DLKRAQ
-148 DLLTEEEYQ
+148 LLSEEEYYDAQ
-157 EYLER
+157 ER
-162 YGQAFIAGMGAEA
+162 YGGGFTAGMGAEA
-175 VRTLL
+175 IRTLL
-180 KNLNLDLM
+180 ENLNLDQM
-188 ATELR
+188 AAELR
-193 QKMIEKGPRSDK
+193 AKMIEKGVKSDK
-205 RLLRR
+205 RLLKR
-210 IEIVE
+210 IEIIE
-215 SFRNSNNKPEWMIL
+215 AFRNSKNRPEWMIL
-229 DVVPVIPPELRPMVQ
+229 DVIPVIPPELRPMVQ

-265 NNRLKRLNELHAP
+265 NNRLKRLQTLNAP

-290 EAVDALFDNSKRKRV
+290 EAVDALFDNSKKKKV
-305 VKGASNRPLKSI
+305 VKGSSNRPLKSI

-391 EAETPEVYQ
+391 EQETPEVFA

-434 KAIKLNPLVCHAFN
+434 KAIKLHPLVCHAFN

-508 NAKRP
+508 HAKRP
-513 GSDKE
+513 GS
-518 ETKGNIPLYTSL
+518 TKAATRDRVPSYSSM
-530 EEVLMAVEAG
+530 EEVLMAVESKA
-540 VLDREAVIRVK
+540 LDWAAAIRVK
-551 PPKTPVWEK
+551 PVKLPLWDKV
-560 SGKAAHIKGDAIET
+560 
-574 TPGRLIFNEELPSE
+574 GRLAVPADDGTIVTTAGRLVFNEELPKD
-588 IPFLNYELKDKELRT
+588 IPFINYELKDKELRA
-603 LIEIVFN
+603 LIEHVFN
-610 KHGSWTTVRML
+610 EKGSWTTVKML
-621 DAIKNTGYRYAT
+621 DAIKATGYKYAT

-638 IGIDDIVVPKE
+638 IGVDDIVVPKE
-649 KAGMI
+649 KPKMI
-654 EKANKEVEAIL
+654 EEANRKVEEIL
-665 KQNRAGHITQEERY
+665 RHWRQGTITQEERY

-685 WSKTNDELANRM
+685 WNKTNEDLTNIM
-697 MKTLEEDRDGFN
+697 MKTLEADRDGFN

-734 LMSKPSGDII
+734 LMAKPSGDII

-767 SRKGLADTA
+767 ARKGLADTA
-776 LKTSE
+776 LKTAE

-802 CGTINGIAYS
+802 CGTINGISYS
-812 AIKDGEEIVEHLSER
+812 AIKDGEDIVEPLSDR
-827 IVGRYSL
+827 IVGRYTL
-834 EQVKH
+834 ERVKH
-839 PITKELIID
+839 PITGELIID
-848 VNEEITEEI
+848 VNEEITEAI
-857 AKKIEDAGV
+857 ADAITAAGV
-866 ESVLIR
+866 ETVRIR

-878 ARHGVCRRCYGRNL
+878 AKHGVCRRCYGRNL
-892 ATNRSVNIGEP
+892 ATNRSVDIGEA

-915 GTQLTLRTF
+915 GTQLTMRTF
-924 HTGGTAQ
+924 HIGGVATKV
-931 LSEENRIFFK
+931 SEENRTFLK
-941 YPVYIKSLEGMHV
+941 YPVYIRDVAGVHV
-954 DLPEETVTDRE
+954 ELSD
-965 GRQRVSRSARR
+965 GRW
-976 LFTRKGYAVVAR
+976 LFTRKGHTVVNK
-988 VVKEYKLEPG
+988 VMKEYKLEPK
-998 DELLVENGVRV
+998 DQLLVEDGKRIIR
-1009 WKNQGII
+1009 GEPII
-1016 KRENKEINSPENDFA
+1016 KRDGKEILSSDIA
-1031 VIKETG
+1031 YAMVLQDGDGDSKT
-1037 EGRVLYL
+1037 LYL
-1044 VGQDQRIEIRNGSE
+1044 IGQEQKIEIRNGSE
-1058 FLGTEG
+1058 FMVKKGTVVGAE
-1064 DVLKLGNMRT
+1064 KT
-1074 EETKDQAVIATF
+1074 IATF

-1093 IAEASGRVRYED
+1093 IAEASGTVKYED
-1105 IIPGTTLKDEVDE
+1105 IIPGTTLKEEIDEE
-1118 GSGKIE
+1118 TGNTE
-1124 KRITEFLME
+1124 KRITEFQLE
-1133 GKQPRIIIQDEE
+1133 SKQPRIYIVDDNDHEV
-1145 GNERASYFLP
+1145 ASYFLP
-1155 GGAYIQVEEGEEIS
+1155 GGAYIQVDEGEKIH
-1169 AGKTIAKTL
+1169 AGRTIAKTL
-1178 KESATTMDITS
+1178 KESAKAMDITS

-1202 PKNPAVLAL
+1202 PKSPAVLAQ
-1211 VSGTIRFKGTLKGK
+1211 VSGTVYFRGIAKGK
-1225 RVIFVEDAFGKEYKH
+1225 RKVTIEDAFGKEYPH

-1252 GDTVEAGEALC
+1252 GDTVEAGETLC
-1263 MGVKNPHDILHIL
+1263 VGATNPHDVLHIL
-1276 GEVRLQRYLMDEI
+1276 GESTLQRYLMDEI
-1289 QHVYRLQ
+1289 QQVYRLQ

-1311 MMRKVEIV
+1311 MMRKVEIRS
-1319 KVGDTGF
+1319 VGDTKF
-1326 IFGQMVDKYRFH
+1326 IYGQMVDKYRFH
-1338 EENEKVIKEGGQA
+1338 EENARVITEGGQPA
-1351 AVAMPIFQGITKAS
+1351 IAQPMFQGITKAS

-1385 NAAIK
+1385 NAAIA
-1390 GDIDHLQGLKENIII
+1390 GSTDYLRGLKENIII

-1426 DNQDLDHMVE
+1426 DNPDLDATME
-1436 EVLEKRRL
+1436 EILERRRL
-1444 EQAAESP
+1444 ESIAESAAAAE
-1451 ADEFAEV
+1451 AEFTAEV
-1458 DREVDAEDPEVDMAV
+1458 ED
-1473 LEDEPEEDDE
+1473 
-1483 DDEERETVT
+1483 T
-1492 VDEGE
+1492 E
-1497 EED
+1497 EE

>member
-9 SIMIQLA
+9 SINIQLA
-16 SPDMIRAWSYGEV
+16 SPGKIRDWSYGEV

-118 LDIPLNALRSVLY
+118 LDMPLTALRSVLY
-131 YEKYIIIEPGDT
+131 YEKYVVIDPSDT
-143 DLKKL
+143 DLKKSQ
-148 DLLTEEEYQ
+148 LLSEEEYYDAQ
-157 EYLER
+157 ER
-162 YGQAFIAGMGAEA
+162 YGGGFTAGMGAEA

-180 KNLNLDLM
+180 ENLNLDQM
-188 ATELR
+188 AAELR
-193 QKMIEKGPRSDK
+193 VKMIEKGAKSDK
-205 RLLRR
+205 RLLKR
-210 IEIVE
+210 IEIIE
-215 SFRNSNNKPEWMIL
+215 AFRNSKNKPEWMIL

-265 NNRLKRLNELHAP
+265 NNRLKRLQTLNAP

-290 EAVDALFDNSKRKRV
+290 EAVDALFDNSKKKKV
-305 VKGASNRPLKSI
+305 VKGSSNRPLKSI

-391 EAETPEVYQ
+391 EQETPEVFA

-434 KAIKLNPLVCHAFN
+434 KAIKLHPLVCHAFN

-508 NAKRP
+508 HAKRP
-513 GSDKE
+513 GLSKPETRDKV
-518 ETKGNIPLYTSL
+518 PAYSSM
-530 EEVLMAVEAG
+530 EEVLMAVESKA
-540 VLDREAVIRVK
+540 LDWEALIRVK
-551 PPKTPVWEK
+551 PIKFPIWEK
-560 SGKAAHIKGDAIET
+560 AGREVKAREDGTIET
-574 TPGRLIFNEELPSE
+574 TAGRLVFNEELPPE
-588 IPFLNYELKDKELRT
+588 IPFINYELKDKELRA
-603 LIEIVFN
+603 LIEHVFN
-610 KHGSWTTVRML
+610 EKGSWTTVKML
-621 DAIKNTGYRYAT
+621 DAIKATGYRYAT

-638 IGIDDIVVPKE
+638 IGVDDIVVPKE
-649 KAGMI
+649 KGEMI
-654 EKANKEVEAIL
+654 EKANKEVDSIQ
-665 KQNRAGHITQEERY
+665 KQWRQGHITQEERY

-685 WSKTNDELANRM
+685 WSKTNEDLTNIM
-697 MKTLEEDRDGFN
+697 MKTLEADRDGFN

-734 LMSKPSGDII
+734 LMAKPSGDII

-767 SRKGLADTA
+767 ARKGLADTA
-776 LKTSE
+776 LKTAE

-792 AQDVVVNEDD
+792 AQDVVVNDDD
-802 CGTINGIAYS
+802 CGTINGISYS
-812 AIKDGEEIVEHLSER
+812 AIKDGEDIVEPLSDR
-827 IVGRYSL
+827 IVGRYTL
-834 EQVKH
+834 ERVKH
-839 PITKELIID
+839 PITGELIID
-848 VNEEITEEI
+848 VNEEITEAI
-857 AKKIEDAGV
+857 AAAIDAAGV
-866 ESVLIR
+866 ETVRIR

-878 ARHGVCRRCYGRNL
+878 AKHGVCRKCYGRNL
-892 ATNRSVNIGEP
+892 ATNRSVDIGEA

-915 GTQLTLRTF
+915 GTQLTMRTF
-924 HTGGTAQ
+924 HIGGVATKV
-931 LSEENRIFFK
+931 SEENRTFLK
-941 YPVYIKSLEGMHV
+941 YPVYIREVTGAHV
-954 DLPEETVTDRE
+954 ELDNHRW
-965 GRQRVSRSARR
+965 
-976 LFTRKGYAVVAR
+976 LFTRKGHAVVNK
-988 VVKEYKLEPG
+988 VMKEYKL
-998 DELLVENGVRV
+998 DSSDHLLVEDGKR
-1009 WKNQGII
+1009 II
-1016 KRENKEINSPENDFA
+1016 RGEPIIRRGGKEILSPEIAYAMVLDG
-1031 VIKETG
+1031 T
-1037 EGRVLYL
+1037 LYL
-1044 VGQDQRIEIRNGSE
+1044 IGQEQKIEIRNGSE
-1058 FLGTEG
+1058 F
-1064 DVLKLGNMRT
+1064 VA
-1074 EETKDQAVIATF
+1074 TKGMVVEKEKTIATF

-1093 IAEASGRVRYED
+1093 IAEASGIVKYED
-1105 IIPGTTLKDEVDE
+1105 IIPGTTLKEEIDEE
-1118 GSGKIE
+1118 TGNTE
-1124 KRITEFLME
+1124 KRITEFQLE
-1133 GKQPRIIIQDEE
+1133 TKQPRIYIIDDND
-1145 GNERASYFLP
+1145 NEVASYHLP
-1155 GGAYIQVEEGEEIS
+1155 GGAILQVDEGEKIK
-1169 AGKTIAKTL
+1169 AGRTIAKTL
-1178 KESATTMDITS
+1178 KESARAMDITS

-1202 PKNPAVLAL
+1202 PKSPAVLAQ
-1211 VSGTIRFKGTLKGK
+1211 VSGTVFFQGIIKGK
-1225 RVIFVEDAFGKEYKH
+1225 RKVTVADAFGKEYTH

-1263 MGVKNPHDILHIL
+1263 VGSTNPHDVLNIL
-1276 GEVRLQRYLMDEI
+1276 GESTLQRYLMDEI
-1289 QHVYRLQ
+1289 QQVYRLQ
-1296 GVSINDKHIGVIIRQ
+1296 GVSINDKHIGVIVRQ
-1311 MMRKVEIV
+1311 MMRKVEIRS
-1319 KVGDTGF
+1319 VGDTRF
-1326 IFGQMVDKYRFH
+1326 IYGQMVDKYRFH
-1338 EENEKVIKEGGQA
+1338 EENARVIAEGGQPA
-1351 AVAMPIFQGITKAS
+1351 IAQPMFQGITKAS

-1385 NAAIK
+1385 NAAIA
-1390 GDIDHLQGLKENIII
+1390 GSTDYLRGLKENIII

-1426 DNQDLDHMVE
+1426 DSQDLDIQMHEILEQRKLEAAAIAEAVEAELTAEVE
-1436 EVLEKRRL
+1436 E
-1444 EQAAESP
+1444 S
-1451 ADEFAEV
+1451 
-1458 DREVDAEDPEVDMAV
+1458 
-1473 LEDEPEEDDE
+1473 
-1483 DDEERETVT
+1483 
-1492 VDEGE
+1492 E
-1497 EED
+1497 EEAT

>member
-9 SIMIQLA
+9 SIMIRLA
-16 SPDMIRAWSYGEV
+16 SPEMIRAWSYGEV

-118 LDIPLNALRSVLY
+118 LDMTMNNLRSVLY
-131 YEKYIIIEPGDT
+131 YEKYVVIEPGDT
-143 DLKKL
+143 DLKKMQF
-148 DLLTEEEYQ
+148 LTEEEYYEAQ
-157 EYLER
+157 ER
-162 YGQAFIAGMGAEA
+162 YGGGFTAGMGAEA
-175 VRTLL
+175 IRTLL
-180 KNLNLDLM
+180 ENLNLDQM

-193 QKMIEKGPRSDK
+193 AKMIEKGAKSDK
-205 RLLRR
+205 RLLKR

-215 SFRNSNNKPEWMIL
+215 NFRNSDNKPEWMIL
-229 DVVPVIPPELRPMVQ
+229 DVIPVIPPELRPMVQ

-265 NNRLKRLNELHAP
+265 NNRLRRLQALNAP

-290 EAVDALFDNSKRKRV
+290 EAVDALFDNSKKKRV

-379 VVYNIKKAKMLV
+379 VVYNIKKAKMMV
-391 EAETPEVYQ
+391 EAETPEVFA

-428 PVLVEG
+428 PILVEG
-434 KAIKLNPLVCHAFN
+434 KAIKLHPLVCHAFN

-502 LTRIKP
+502 LTRVKP
-508 NAKRP
+508 K
-513 GSDKE
+513 S
-518 ETKGNIPLYTSL
+518 KGEGRRFSSA
-530 EEVLMAVEAG
+530 EEVLMAVEAKS
-540 VLDREAVIRVK
+540 LDWEARIKVK
-551 PPKTPVWEK
+551 PSKFPIWEK
-560 SGKAAHIKGDAIET
+560 AGKELRIDGSGLIET
-574 TPGRLIFNEELPSE
+574 TPGRLVFNEEMPPE
-588 IPFLNYELKDKELRT
+588 IPFINYELKDKELRA
-603 LIEIVFN
+603 LIENIFSE
-610 KHGSWTTVRML
+610 KGSWTTVKML
-621 DAIKNTGYRYAT
+621 DVIKATGYRYAT

-638 IGIDDIVVPKE
+638 IGVDDIVVPRE
-649 KAGMI
+649 KPEMI
-654 EKANKEVEAIL
+654 DKANKSVEEI
-665 KQNRAGHITQEERY
+665 QRHWRQGTITNEERY

-685 WSKTNDELANRM
+685 WNKTNDDLTAIM
-697 MKTLEEDRDGFN
+697 MKTLEADREGFN

-734 LMSKPSGDII
+734 LMAKPSGDII

-767 SRKGLADTA
+767 ARKGLADTA
-776 LKTSE
+776 LKTAE

-812 AIKDGEEIVEHLSER
+812 AIKDGEDIVEPLRDR
-827 IVGRYSL
+827 IVGRYTL
-834 EQVKH
+834 EQVRH
-839 PITKELIID
+839 PITKELVID
-848 VNEEITEEI
+848 VNEEITEGI
-857 AKKIEDAGV
+857 AEKIEAAGV
-866 ESVLIR
+866 ETVRIR

-878 ARHGVCRRCYGRNL
+878 AKHGVCRRCYGRNL
-892 ATNRSVNIGEP
+892 ATNRSVDIGEA

-915 GTQLTLRTF
+915 GTQLTMRTF
-924 HTGGTAQ
+924 HTGGVATKI
-931 LSEENRIFFK
+931 SEENRIFLK
-941 YPVYIKSLEGMHV
+941 YPVYIRDVDGTHV
-954 DLPEETVTDRE
+954 ELPADKNNPERW
-965 GRQRVSRSARR
+965 
-976 LFTRKGYAVVAR
+976 LFTRKGYAIVNK
-988 VVKEYKLEPG
+988 VVKEYKLDEK
-998 DELLVENGVRV
+998 DELLVEDSQRIVR
-1009 WKNQGII
+1009 GAPII
-1016 KRENKEINSPENDFA
+1016 MRGKEEILSPEIGYA
-1031 VIKETG
+1031 MVLG
-1037 EGRVLYL
+1037 EDQSRSLL
-1044 VGQDQRIEIRNGSE
+1044 LIGQDQKIEIRNGSE
-1058 FLGTEG
+1058 FVVKKGEVVEAEKT
-1064 DVLKLGNMRT
+1064 
-1074 EETKDQAVIATF
+1074 IATF

-1093 IAEASGRVRYED
+1093 IAEADGTIKYED
-1105 IIPGTTLKDEVDE
+1105 IIPGTTLKEEIDEDT
-1118 GSGKIE
+1118 GNIE
-1124 KRITEFLME
+1124 KRITEFQPE
-1133 GKQPRIIIQDEE
+1133 SKQPRIVITDDE
-1145 GNERASYFLP
+1145 GNEAASYFLP
-1155 GGAYIQVEEGEEIS
+1155 GGAYLQVDEGDKIS
-1169 AGKTIAKTL
+1169 AGRTIAKTL
-1178 KESATTMDITS
+1178 KESATAMDITS

-1202 PKNPAVLAL
+1202 PKSPAVLAE
-1211 VSGTIRFKGTLKGK
+1211 VSGIVRFKNIVKGK
-1225 RVIFVEDAFGKEYKH
+1225 RVILIEDAFGREYKH

-1252 GDTVEAGEALC
+1252 GDTVEAGESLC
-1263 MGVKNPHDILHIL
+1263 VGAINPHDILHIQ
-1276 GEVRLQRYLMDEI
+1276 GESQLQRYLMDEI
-1289 QHVYRLQ
+1289 QQVYRLQ

-1319 KVGDTGF
+1319 KVGDTKF
-1326 IFGQMVDKYRFH
+1326 IYGQLVDKYRFH
-1338 EENEKVIKEGGQA
+1338 EENNHVIAQGGQP
-1351 AVAMPIFQGITKAS
+1351 AVARPVFQGITKAS

-1385 NAAIK
+1385 NAAIA
-1390 GDIDHLQGLKENIII
+1390 GSVDYLRGLKENIII

-1410 AGTGMKRYRDI
+1410 AGTGMRRYREV

-1426 DNQDLDHMVE
+1426 DQKDLDVLMDE
-1436 EVLEKRRL
+1436 ILERRKLEKASQAL
-1444 EQAAESP
+1444 EGEDYSVE
-1451 ADEFAEV
+1451 DS
-1458 DREVDAEDPEVDMAV
+1458 EVDADPESEA
-1473 LEDEPEEDDE
+1473 EE
-1483 DDEERETVT
+1483 
-1492 VDEGE
+1492 
-1497 EED
+1497 